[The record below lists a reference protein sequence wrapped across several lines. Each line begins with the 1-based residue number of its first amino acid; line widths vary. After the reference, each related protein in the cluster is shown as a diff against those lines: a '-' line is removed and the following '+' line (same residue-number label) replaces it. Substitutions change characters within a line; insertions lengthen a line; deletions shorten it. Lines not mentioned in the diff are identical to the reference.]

1 MTRKDYKIIAG
12 ALNHV
17 YKMVKPQEGEGNE
30 EAKKQ
35 IEIVKQQLI
44 RLVKHY
50 NLTTIDLTGLS
61 LNKRSI
67 KHENKRTNKR
77 SSTRNRQKI
86 RQVPNN
92 G

>member
-35 IEIVKQQLI
+35 IEIVK
-44 RLVKHY
+44 
-50 NLTTIDLTGLS
+50 TTVDKIGEALQSD
-61 LNKRSI
+61 NYRFDWI
-67 KHENKRTNKR
+67 KFE
-77 SSTRNRQKI
+77 QAVY
-86 RQVPNN
+86 QA
-92 G
+92 